1 VKENSQSNEE
11 KGLNLKFIKNEGYL
25 LPVAIVVLFVSI
37 AMSLSSSLIN
47 SRFMPKEHREKV
59 KSLQRKIAA
68 LKNEKSENMKQ
79 AKSTDDKKL
88 LKKAQKQ
95 EKQLLQL
102 QSQALSL
109 SSKQFRVFPITMAVF
124 FIVWLLLTGNLLFL
138 KLFDSPFVGPDP
150 VAYLPWLDGIFP
162 LTLFNWYFICS
173 ILCST
178 LLSRIFGLTGGT
190 D

>member
-1 VKENSQSNEE
+1 M
-11 KGLNLKFIKNEGYL
+11 
-25 LPVAIVVLFVSI
+25 VVLFVSI
-37 AMSLSSSLIN
+37 AMSLASSLIN
-47 SRFMPKEHREKV
+47 SRFMPKEHRQKV

-88 LKKAQKQ
+88 LRKAQKQ

-124 FIVWLLLTGNLLFL
+124 FIVWLFLTGSILGF
-138 KLFDSPFVGPDP
+138 KLFDSPFMGPDP
-150 VAYLPWLDGIFP
+150 VAYLPWLGGVLP
-162 LTLFNWYFICS
+162 LSLFYWYLICSFLFGTLF
-173 ILCST
+173 
-178 LLSRIFGLTGGT
+178 SRIFGLTGGT